1 MREIVYFWIS
11 NFRNIQNT
19 GFNFGSEYEYSTEIN
34 NTDIITK
41 RTKNDFYI
49 PNFFQIEESSSIL
62 NISAFVG
69 ENGAGKSNFLD
80 ALKSALT
87 QDRDWFEYLIVYK
100 DANGEV
106 FCVDNFEGR
115 KVNYEFSQSEGT
127 PAFTEVIYYNPA
139 LDNKIYPITH
149 DNNAWIDIS
158 TDWLIFK
165 DLEEQKSTKPNL
177 SQIELFGAQEIERQL
192 KLSNDSEFVMFLNEK
207 INIPAEIR
215 IVSVA
220 GDFPSKIDG
229 INSSVRNVPYNYRNY
244 YDLFN
249 EMGMVVSHY
258 AKEEHKIQIE
268 RKIPNE
274 INPYTRKKC
283 FATFLDHLLK
293 NIFYHFESTNHY
305 LDKGNIAVKLEDLK
319 KLDYED
325 AVYTFI
331 KNIDLIDN
339 TDAIINFI
347 EYTKT
352 IIFDAKVEFLNYGE
366 ISWITPKDS
375 LKTFLTLKDEYL
387 NQLSK
392 FLDYNVPRSF
402 IGYSWTGL
410 STGEKALFNLFSRF
424 FFAKSLIIE
433 NVKNEKLNYKKTPN
447 MLYILIDEAESG
459 FHLQWQKEYVNDII
473 EFIPKTLVFDTEGGK
488 LYPKIQLIFTTH
500 STLTLSDIPNTHIS
514 YIRSRDKKAYVLEG
528 EEKPNKSFGANV
540 HALMSDSFFLR
551 NGLVGSFAIKKINE
565 IIEILNS
572 KKLSSK
578 EIEKVKAVIK
588 IIDEPVLKTKLQS
601 MLSKFENSSEFEIKR
616 LEQMKEEIESRI
628 KKLKRND

>member
-11 NFRNIQNT
+11 NFRNIQNQ
-19 GFNFGSEYEYSTEIN
+19 GFNFGSEYEYYTEIIDN
-34 NTDIITK
+34 KIVTK
-41 RTKNDFYI
+41 RKKNDFYI
-49 PNFFQIEESSSIL
+49 PNFFQTKNNNSIL

-87 QDRDWFEYLIVYK
+87 GDRDLFEYLIVYK

-106 FCVDNFEGR
+106 FCDKNFDNL
-115 KVNYEFSQSEGT
+115 KVEYEFKQSEGT
-127 PAFTEVIYYNPA
+127 SAFTEVIYYNPA

-149 DNNAWIDIS
+149 DNNVWIDIS

-165 DLEEQKSTKPNL
+165 DSEEQKSTKPNL
-177 SQIELFGAQEIERQL
+177 SQIELFGAEEIERQL
-192 KLSNDSEFVMFLNEK
+192 KLSNDSNFVMFLNEK
-207 INIPAEIR
+207 INIPSEIR

-229 INSSVRNVPYNYRNY
+229 INSSVRNVPYKYRNY
-244 YDLFN
+244 YDLFY
-249 EMGMVVSHY
+249 EMGMIVNQY
-258 AKEEHKIQIE
+258 AKEERKIQIE
-268 RKIPNE
+268 REIPDD

-293 NIFYHFESTNHY
+293 NMFYHFESTNQY
-305 LDKGNIAVKLEDLK
+305 LDKGNIGVSLDDLK
-319 KLDYED
+319 KLDYEE

-352 IIFDAKVEFLNYGE
+352 IVFNAKVEFSNYGE
-366 ISWITPKDS
+366 ISWVTPKDD
-375 LKTFLTLKDEYL
+375 LKNFLILKDEYL

-402 IGYSWTGL
+402 ISYSWTGL
-410 STGEKALFNLFSRF
+410 STGEKAMFNLFSRF
-424 FFAKSLIIE
+424 YFAKSQIIE
-433 NVKNEKLNYKKTPN
+433 KKYNHNKTPN

-473 EFIPKTLVFDTEGGK
+473 EFIPKTLIFNTADEK

-514 YIRSRDKKAYVLEG
+514 YIRTRDKKAYVLKG

-540 HALMSDSFFLR
+540 HTLMSDSFFLR

-565 IIEILNS
+565 IIAILNS
-572 KKLSSK
+572 EKPSAK
-578 EIEKVKAVIK
+578 EIEMVKAVIN
-588 IIDEPVLKTKLQS
+588 IIDEPILKTKLLS
-601 MLSKFENSSEFEIKR
+601 MLSKFDNSSEYEIKR
-616 LEQMKEEIESRI
+616 LEQMKLDIESRI
-628 KKLKRND
+628 KKLKNND